1 MSLILE
7 KIYSAKKWSIE
18 LRRLYQTGELLKDL
32 PEVAKLY
39 GIPQTEK
46 WHPEICTGWH
56 MELCLD
62 ALQAQNPDASFT
74 EFICVLFHDLG
85 KAVTPENNY
94 PAHHQHERLGIPL
107 VVAAC
112 QRFGLSAEIQKNAVY
127 VCDRHLQIHNFKELT
142 TKKMLEIAKDVI
154 YGGIDENVVV
164 AACYSDAAG
173 RLGKELSY
181 GGYTQGQLF
190 LKVVQY
196 VREHPNTFDQAQQTI
211 EWADVHKLQLNG
223 IEKLKSA
230 FTFISV

>member
-18 LRRLYQTGELLKDL
+18 LRRLFQTGELFNEL

-62 ALQAQNPDASFT
+62 ALQAHNPDASFM
-74 EFICVLFHDLG
+74 EFVCVLFHDLG
-85 KAVTPENNY
+85 KAITPKDNY
-94 PAHHQHERLGIPL
+94 PAHHQHERLGMPL
-107 VVAAC
+107 VERAC
-112 QRFGLSAEIQKNAVY
+112 ERFGLSAEIRKNAVY

-164 AACYSDAAG
+164 TACYSDAAG
-173 RLGKELSY
+173 RLGKELSFA
-181 GGYTQGQLF
+181 GYTQGQLF

-211 EWADVHKLQLNG
+211 EWAEVHKLQLNQ

-230 FTFISV
+230 FAFISV